1 MDSRQE
7 KRSLFLLA
15 RSSGLS
21 REDHGVSFYFRIFL
35 SSLSLCLFLYL
46 VFLFQLSLTPSISS
60 FFRIHADLSMTGE
73 IKIPKKDEREGGEKG
88 IEGELLTT
96 VGGQLANSRDACGNY
111 IRSTH
116 HPKKRRALWQKK
128 NLPDDV

>member
-21 REDHGVSFYFRIFL
+21 REDHGVSFLSL
-35 SSLSLCLFLYL
+35 SSLSLYLFLYL
-46 VFLFQLSLTPSISS
+46 VLLFQLSLTLSISP
-60 FFRIHADLSMTGE
+60 FLRIHADLSMTRE

-96 VGGQLANSRDACGNY
+96 VGDSWQIPEMLVEITFDRLI
-111 IRSTH
+111 IRKKDEFHGKKEIYPTT
-116 HPKKRRALWQKK
+116 PK
-128 NLPDDV
+128 